1 MKRLALLAMAAMLT
15 PLLPLAAQQ
24 EKTERIGNGVSSP
37 KVIHKVDP
45 GYTDEA
51 RDAKING
58 TVTLSVEISRDGVAD
73 VINVIK
79 SLDRGLDQ
87 NAVEAVR
94 QWRFKPAEKDGTPVR
109 VSATIEVNFRLE

>member
-1 MKRLALLAMAAMLT
+1 MKQLALLAMAGIFI
-15 PLLPLAAQQ
+15 PGLPIAAQR

-37 KVIHKVDP
+37 KVIHKVEP
-45 GYTDEA
+45 SYTDEA

-73 VINVIK
+73 VIDVTK

-94 QWRFKPAEKDGTPVR
+94 QWRFKPAEKDGKPVR
-109 VSATIEVNFRLE
+109 VAATIEVNFRLD